1 MILDLFWTRLARVC
15 RTPMAMAHQLS
26 LSQPAPSPYVA
37 LCIKKKGFIGPF
49 WIIKVPRER
58 MSLDNL
64 SPGLASDSRN
74 QPEISC
80 SDISFLIDPLRDRS
94 TTGFTIKNP
103 HDKPLFI
110 QVSQSACESVMSV
123 FVRRSC
129 SLPVHMGQ
137 EERCASSLFHPESFL
152 LCCSTRRRKHS
163 NSIMLPAGQSAT
175 CTVAVLHSG
184 TLTHFLLYRFS
195 IREQELQ
202 RAAIPQSSAFALL

>member
-1 MILDLFWTRLARVC
+1 
-15 RTPMAMAHQLS
+15 MAMAHQLS
-26 LSQPAPSPYVA
+26 LSQPAPSPYVG

-94 TTGFTIKNP
+94 ATGFTIKNP

-110 QVSQSACESVMSV
+110 QVSQSARESVMSV
-123 FVRRSC
+123 FVQRSC

-137 EERCASSLFHPESFL
+137 EERCASSLFHLESFL